1 MEGYFDLSLGSLI
14 FEHIDAALHSTLANG
29 TARVMAGLAMLY
41 GALWTLQFTTKTLV
55 WYWQGLGVAIQEI
68 VFSTLKMAAIAACA
82 FNVEWYIS
90 YAVPFVGEFPAW
102 VAAKLMKT
110 PGTQINAIDV
120 LINGFLNALVSIW
133 KSMSFTLSTST
144 LAGLGIIVMMLLG
157 GIPFLTLTIG
167 TLIVLKVCTLLLLV
181 LGPIFIAFLLFDST
195 RHWFWSWISTMGG
208 FMLSQILFSVVVAL
222 QLNFIYA
229 VIIPNGEIDA
239 DWVGAFSIL
248 ILFNAFTFVSAA
260 LPNIAASVMGGG
272 GAPIASAGGLMGK
285 TLGAATGVGMAK
297 KMAAYFAASRLLR
310 NRIS

>member
-1 MEGYFDLSLGSLI
+1 MAE
-14 FEHIDAALHSTLANG
+14 G

-41 GALWTLQFTTKTLV
+41 GALWTLQFTAKTLV
-55 WYWQGLGVAIQEI
+55 WYWQGLNVTIQEI
-68 VFSTLKMAAIAACA
+68 VFSTLKMAAIASCA
-82 FNVEWYIS
+82 FNVGWYIS
-90 YAVPFVGEFPAW
+90 VVVPFVGEFPAW
-102 VAAKLMKT
+102 VASKLMNT

-120 LINGFLNALVSIW
+120 LINGFLNAMVAVY
-133 KSMSFTLSTST
+133 KSMSFSISTST
-144 LAGLGIIVMMLLG
+144 LAGVGIIVLMLLG
-157 GIPFLTLTIG
+157 GVPFLSLTIG
-167 TLIVLKVCTLLLLV
+167 TLIVLKACTLLLLV

-195 RHWFWSWISTMGG
+195 RHWFWSWVSTMGG

-229 VIIPNGEIDA
+229 VIIPNGKIDA

-248 ILFNAFTFVSAA
+248 LLFNAFTLVSAA

-272 GAPIASAGGLMGK
+272 GAPTASAGGLMGR
-285 TLGAATGVGMAK
+285 TLGASTGLNLAK